1 MRRVLAYAMALQ
13 AVLVCYGSSIHG
25 ASAQVSDDIV
35 KIGVLNDQAGS
46 VGDIGGKGS
55 VVMAQLAIDDFGGKV
70 LGKPVE
76 LIFADHQNKADI
88 ASAIA
93 RRWVDVE
100 QVDAIVDGASSSAAL
115 TINEITRNAKRV
127 FMSSG
132 AATTELTGASCS
144 PTTLQFNYDTF
155 MLANGTVKAMLNQ
168 GYNTWYLLTADYAFG
183 YSLESDVSRLV
194 RANGGK
200 VLGSVRHP
208 LNTSDFSSFLLQAQA
223 SNAKAIGLANAG
235 TDTIN
240 AVKQAAEFG
249 VSGRQRLAGLLV
261 EITDVHA
268 LGLKAAQGMLVTT
281 SFYWDLNDET
291 RALTQRFS
299 SAMGGNRVPTA
310 VQAGVYAA
318 VRHYL
323 RAVQAAGTDDALRVI
338 EQMKAQP
345 IDDAYNKNVQV
356 RGDGRVMHDVYLMQV
371 KAPEESRYPFD
382 YYKIIQKTRGED
394 VFRPLA
400 EGGCSLV
407 QKR

>member
-1 MRRVLAYAMALQ
+1 MRRLFAYVIAVQAALIGFG
-13 AVLVCYGSSIHG
+13 GSVRI
-25 ASAQVSDDIV
+25 AAAQVSDDVV

-55 VVMAQLAIDDFGGKV
+55 VVMAQLAIEDFGGQV
-70 LGKPVE
+70 LGKPVK

-115 TINEITRNAKRV
+115 TINEVTRNARRV

-144 PTTLQFNYDTF
+144 PTTVQFNYDTF

-168 GYNTWYLLTADYAFG
+168 GYDTWYLLTADYAFG
-183 YSLESDVSRLV
+183 YSLEADVSRLV

-200 VLGSVRHP
+200 MLGSVRHP
-208 LNTSDFSSFLLQAQA
+208 LNASDFSSFLLQAQA
-223 SNAKAIGLANAG
+223 SNAKAIGLADAG

-268 LGLKAAQGMLVTT
+268 LGLAAAQGMLVTT
-281 SFYWDLNDET
+281 SFYWDLNEET
-291 RALTQRFS
+291 RALTRRFAA
-299 SAMGGNRVPTA
+299 AMGGDRVPTA

-323 RAVQAAGTDDALRVI
+323 RAVQVAGTDDALKVVQ
-338 EQMKAQP
+338 QMKALP
-345 IDDAYNKNVQV
+345 IDDPYNKGVQV
-356 RGDGRVMHDVYLMQV
+356 REDGRVMHDVYLMQV
-371 KAPEESRYPFD
+371 KSPSESRYPFD
-382 YYKIIQKTRGED
+382 YYKVVQKMRGED

-400 EGGCSLV
+400 EGGCPLV
-407 QKR
+407 KKP